1 MVFNTIDLNNITID
15 DDDSFDKMIQK
26 LLMMLDL

>member
-1 MVFNTIDLNNITID
+1 MVFNTIDLNNITIND
-15 DDDSFDKMIQK
+15 DGSFDKMIQK